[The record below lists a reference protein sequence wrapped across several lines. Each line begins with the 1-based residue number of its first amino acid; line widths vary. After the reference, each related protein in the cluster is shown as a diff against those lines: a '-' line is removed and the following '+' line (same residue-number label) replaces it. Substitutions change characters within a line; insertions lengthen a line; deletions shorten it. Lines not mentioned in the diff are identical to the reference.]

1 MQNPVKSTGLISDFV
16 RNIQLAWKLFRDP
29 RVSKITKF
37 AIPGL
42 AAAYVLLPI
51 DLVPDFLP
59 GLGQLDDL
67 ALVAVGLKMFI
78 DLSPQWLVQFYR
90 DQLAGKK
97 PAEGGSRGGSDKTVE
112 GEYRVMD

>member
-1 MQNPVKSTGLISDFV
+1 MQNPARSAGLLSDLV
-16 RNIQLAWKLFRDP
+16 RNARVAWKLFRDP
-29 RVSKITKF
+29 RVSKVTKL

-42 AAAYVLLPI
+42 AVAYLLLPI

-67 ALVAVGLKMFI
+67 ALIALGIKMFI

-90 DQLAGKK
+90 DQLAGKN
-97 PAEGGSRGGSDKTVE
+97 PTNGGARGGNGKTVD
-112 GEYRVMD
+112 GEYKVMD